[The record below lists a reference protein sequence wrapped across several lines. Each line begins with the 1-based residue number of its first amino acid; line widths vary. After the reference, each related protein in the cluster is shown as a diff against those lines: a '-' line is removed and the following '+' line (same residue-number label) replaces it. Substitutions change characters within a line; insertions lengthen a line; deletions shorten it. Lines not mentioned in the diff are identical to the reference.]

1 MEVFINKKTVQKY
14 EKKWHKSKKGI
25 DLSLSQSL
33 ESFQVQVFTK
43 VDELKSFIISNKDL
57 GKTIG
62 FVPTMG
68 ALHAG
73 HGSLIIEA
81 KKSNDLVVAS
91 IFVNPTQF
99 NNASDL
105 DKYPRSVEA
114 DCEILLNLGCDA
126 VLIPSVDEIY
136 TDEFVLPKINLGFL
150 DQVMEGEHRP
160 GHFQGVV
167 QVVYRLFDIV
177 TPTNAYFG
185 LKDFQQVAVIRFMTK
200 FFDLPINIVAVPTLR
215 ESSGLAM
222 SSRNLRL
229 SATEKEEAV
238 KISKALNFAKN
249 FAQNHTPEE
258 TKAATIEF
266 FNHSKMELEYFE
278 IVDPNSLINLTDN
291 WVPKAVACIVAY
303 CGEVRLI
310 DNLELR

>member
-1 MEVFINKKTVQKY
+1 M
-14 EKKWHKSKKGI
+14 
-25 DLSLSQSL
+25 SLSQLL
-33 ESFQVQVFTK
+33 EFFQVQVFTQ
-43 VDELKSFIISNKDL
+43 VDELKSFIKSHKDL

-73 HGSLIIEA
+73 HGSLITEA
-81 KKSNDLVVAS
+81 KEVNDLVVAS

-105 DKYPRSVEA
+105 DKYPRSIDA
-114 DCEILLNLGCDA
+114 DCEILSALGCDA

-136 TDEFVLPKINLGFL
+136 TEEFVLPPIDLGFL

-167 QVVYRLFDIV
+167 QVVYRLFEIV

-185 LKDFQQVAVIRFMTK
+185 LKDFQQVAVIRFMTT
-200 FFDLPINIVAVPTLR
+200 FFKLPIHIVAVPTLR

-229 SATEKEEAV
+229 SSTEREEAL
-238 KISKALNFAKN
+238 KISETLYFAKKY
-249 FAQNHTPEE
+249 AENHTPKE
-258 TKAATIEF
+258 TQNATIDF
-266 FNHSKMELEYFE
+266 FNQSNLKLEYFE
-278 IVDPNSLINLTDN
+278 IVDPISLNALTEN
-291 WVPKAVACIVAY
+291 WVPNSVACIVAY

-310 DNLELR
+310 DNLQLN

>member
-25 DLSLSQSL
+25 DLSFLQLL

-43 VDELKSFIISNKDL
+43 VNELKSFIKSHKDL
-57 GKTIG
+57 GKAIG

-73 HGSLIIEA
+73 HGSLVTRAKEA
-81 KKSNDLVVAS
+81 NELVVAS

-99 NNASDL
+99 NNAADL
-105 DKYPRSVEA
+105 DKYPRSIDA
-114 DCEILLNLGCDA
+114 DCEILSALGCDA

-136 TDEFVLPKINLGFL
+136 TNQFVLPQIDLGFL

-200 FFDLPINIVAVPTLR
+200 FFELPINIVAVPTLR
-215 ESSGLAM
+215 EASGLAM

-229 SATEKEEAV
+229 SASDREDAV
-238 KISKALNFAKN
+238 KISETLNFAKKCAKN
-249 FAQNHTPEE
+249 FTPEE
-258 TKAATIEF
+258 TKNATIHF
-266 FNHSKMELEYFE
+266 FNQSNLKLEYFE
-278 IVDPNSLINLTDN
+278 IVDPISLVTLTDS
-291 WVPKAVACIVAY
+291 WVPNSVACIVAY
-303 CGEVRLI
+303 CDEVRLI
-310 DNLELR
+310 DNLQLN

>member
-1 MEVFINKKTVQKY
+1 M
-14 EKKWHKSKKGI
+14 
-25 DLSLSQSL
+25 SLSQSL

-43 VDELKSFIISNKDL
+43 VDELKSFIKSNKDL

-73 HGSLIIEA
+73 HGSLITEA
-81 KKSNDLVVAS
+81 KKSNDLVIAS

-114 DCEILLNLGCDA
+114 DCEILSSLGCDA
-126 VLIPSVDEIY
+126 VLIPSVNEIY
-136 TDEFVLPKINLGFL
+136 TDDFILPKIDLGFL

-200 FFDLPINIVAVPTLR
+200 FFDLPINILAVPTLR

-229 SATEKEEAV
+229 STSEREEAV
-238 KISKALNFAKN
+238 KISEALNFAKN
-249 FAQNHTPEE
+249 FAQNHNPVE
-258 TKAATIEF
+258 TKQATIEF
-266 FNHSKMELEYFE
+266 FSQSNMELEYFE
-278 IVDPNSLINLTDN
+278 IVDPNSLMDLTEN
-291 WVPKAVACIVAY
+291 WVPNAVACIVAY

-310 DNLELR
+310 DNLQLK

>member
-1 MEVFINKKTVQKY
+1 
-14 EKKWHKSKKGI
+14 
-25 DLSLSQSL
+25 
-33 ESFQVQVFTK
+33 VQVFTE
-43 VDELKSFIISNKDL
+43 VNELKSFIKSHKYL

-73 HGSLIIEA
+73 HGSLITKAKEA
-81 KKSNDLVVAS
+81 NDLVVAS

-105 DKYPRSVEA
+105 DKYPRSIDA
-114 DCEILLNLGCDA
+114 DCKVLSTLGCDA
-126 VLIPSVDEIY
+126 VFIPSVDEIY
-136 TDEFVLPKINLGFL
+136 TEDFVLPPIDLGFL

-167 QVVYRLFDIV
+167 QVVYRLFEIV

-185 LKDFQQVAVIRFMTK
+185 LKDFQQVAVIRFMTT
-200 FFDLPINIVAVPTLR
+200 FFNLPIHIVAVPTLR

-229 SATEKEEAV
+229 SSTQREEAL
-238 KISKALNFAKN
+238 KISETLYFAKKC
-249 FAQNHTPEE
+249 AENHTPEE
-258 TKAATIEF
+258 TKNATIDF
-266 FNHSKMELEYFE
+266 FNQSNLKLEYFE
-278 IVDPNSLINLTDN
+278 IVDPISLIALTED
-291 WVPKAVACIVAY
+291 WVPNTVACIVAY
-303 CGEVRLI
+303 CGEIRLI
-310 DNLELR
+310 DNLQLN